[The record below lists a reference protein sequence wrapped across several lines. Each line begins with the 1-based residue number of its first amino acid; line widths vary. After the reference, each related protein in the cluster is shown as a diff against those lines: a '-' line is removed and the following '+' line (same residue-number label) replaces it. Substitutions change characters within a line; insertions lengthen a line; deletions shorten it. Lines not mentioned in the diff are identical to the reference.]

1 MTAPATNIPS
11 PLPKQQVRDTSSG
24 LVTLF
29 EIDTDLA
36 VLRFVEGGTVG
47 GGVQFN
53 NHRYSAYPLAAKGFA
68 WSAEGPPA
76 HPVLEL
82 SNLSQVF
89 DQALD
94 GNQMRGQH
102 VRRIITLASELD
114 QPNAGGSC
122 FPVES
127 WSIDRI
133 ARLDRS
139 LLRIELVAAAS
150 LEHRQYPSRVMMRDI
165 CQHRYRRW
173 DAERR
178 RFDYA
183 GVTCPYT
190 GAQTY
195 RADGAPTRNQSEDS
209 CSLTIRTG
217 CSKRFQQVMPF
228 LGFPGLVRQ

>member
-1 MTAPATNIPS
+1 MTARTNNTAAN
-11 PLPKQQVRDTSSG
+11 LPKHQARTASSG

-29 EIDTDLA
+29 EIDTDTS
-36 VLRFVEGGTVG
+36 VLRFVEGGVTNGSVN
-47 GGVQFN
+47 FN

-89 DQALD
+89 DRALD
-94 GNQMRGQH
+94 GNQMRGQQ

-114 QPNAGGSC
+114 QPDAGGSC

-127 WSIDRI
+127 WVVDRI
-133 ARLDRS
+133 ARLDRT

-150 LEHRQYPSRVMMRDI
+150 LEHRQYPARVMMRDI

-173 DAERR
+173 DAARQ
-178 RFDYA
+178 RFDYT

-195 RADGAPTRNQSEDS
+195 RADGTPTRNQSEDS

-217 CSKRFQQVMPF
+217 CSKRFAQVMPF